1 MKILKLIQEIL
12 KEEILKGGLADNK
25 TLEDISK
32 KHKVSL
38 SSIESQAKKGLK
50 VEKEHTSNHKEA
62 MEIVKDH
69 LTEDPKYYDKLSTI
83 EK

>member
-1 MKILKLIQEIL
+1 MKILSIINQIL

-25 TLEDISK
+25 TLNDIAK

-38 SSIESQAKKGLK
+38 NDIETQAKKGLK

-69 LTEDPKYYDKLSTI
+69 LTEDPKYYDKLATI